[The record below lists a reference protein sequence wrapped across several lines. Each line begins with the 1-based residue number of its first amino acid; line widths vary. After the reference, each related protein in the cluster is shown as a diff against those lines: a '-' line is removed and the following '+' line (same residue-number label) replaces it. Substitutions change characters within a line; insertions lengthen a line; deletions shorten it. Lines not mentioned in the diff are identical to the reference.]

1 MQKLHE
7 VCLCIAG
14 EKLPFFLCIK
24 KKLEFLLFLQ
34 IKQLD
39 FVDS

>member
-1 MQKLHE
+1 MKC
-7 VCLCIAG
+7 VCVLQV
-14 EKLPFFLCIK
+14 KNFPFFLCIK